1 MKYQVIARKFR
12 PQVFADVVGQ
22 KPIVQT
28 LQNAI
33 QMDRI
38 GHAYLFSGPR
48 GVGKTTTARILA
60 KGLNCEKG
68 PTITPCNQCASCQE
82 IASGKSIDVF
92 EIDAASNTGVDNIRE
107 LRESA
112 KYAAARSRYKIFII
126 DEVHMLSTSAFNA
139 LLKIL
144 EEPPPHVVFIMATTE
159 RHKVPATILSRCQQF
174 VFRTIPSA
182 EIQAHLRQIADRE
195 GVKID
200 DRALSYIV
208 KASEG
213 SMRDAQSLLDQII
226 SFSGQKVVDEDVRDV
241 LGFIPSEILE
251 RTMDALAERDSKAL
265 LENVGIII
273 DQGLNVQQYVRE
285 FIGRIRDLLLLKLGL
300 EEQIPGNAEEKR
312 ALAARAERFS
322 EQDLIRFFDML
333 LRLENELRWTSQARF
348 HLEVGFVKLAKVG
361 RVRDIE
367 EVLRELKAGSSAEPA
382 LRARP
387 AQPSSTPAPPAP
399 PAPPPPLPKRE
410 ESGKF
415 TFADIFTRR
424 VEDKSATTAVH
435 LQKAER
441 IERIE
446 DKIEIVMPSGTPLAM
461 LQGKDHKAMLDS
473 VASELVGKP
482 VSVSLIMKEQQ
493 MMKGSVA
500 SENAKD
506 EPLVKKFLEVFR
518 GDIAQVKP
526 VKGDQS

>member
-1 MKYQVIARKFR
+1 MSKYQVIARKFR
-12 PQVFADVVGQ
+12 PQVFEDVVGQ

-68 PTITPCNQCASCQE
+68 PTITPCNACPSCLE

-126 DEVHMLSTSAFNA
+126 DEVHMLSSSAFNA

-174 VFRTIPSA
+174 IFRTIPSA
-182 EIQAHLRQIADRE
+182 EIQAHLRQIAERE
-195 GVKID
+195 GIKID
-200 DRALSYIV
+200 DRALSYVV
-208 KASEG
+208 KAAEG
-213 SMRDAQSLLDQII
+213 SMRDAQSVLDQII
-226 SFSGQKVVDEDVRDV
+226 SFSGQEIADEDVREV
-241 LGFIPSEILE
+241 LGFIPSEILD
-251 RTMDALAERDSKAL
+251 RTLDALAARDSRTL
-265 LENVGIII
+265 LEIVGVIV
-273 DQGLNVQQYVRE
+273 DQGLNLQQFVRA
-285 FIGRIRDLLLLKLGL
+285 FSGKVRDLLISRLGL
-300 EEQIPGNAEEKR
+300 QEKISGNADEKR
-312 ALAARAERFS
+312 ELAARAGKFS

-333 LRLENELRWTSQARF
+333 LRIENELRWTSQPRF
-348 HLEVGFVKLAKVG
+348 HLEVGLVKLAKVG
-361 RVRDIE
+361 HVRDIE
-367 EVLRELKAGSSAEPA
+367 EVLREMRGSDGPPK
-382 LRARP
+382 RP
-387 AQPSSTPAPPAP
+387 APAPEKEETPVGAD
-399 PAPPPPLPKRE
+399 LP
-410 ESGKF
+410 GTF

-424 VEDKSATTAVH
+424 VGDRSATTAVH

-441 IERIE
+441 IERGENQVNVVIA
-446 DKIEIVMPSGTPLAM
+446 SGTPSTM
-461 LQGKDHKAMLDS
+461 LQSKEHKAVLDA
-473 VASELVGKP
+473 VASELISKP

-493 MMKGSVA
+493 PKGELA
-500 SENAKD
+500 GGNAKD
-506 EPLVKKFLEVFR
+506 EPLVKRFLEVFR
-518 GDIAQVKP
+518 GDIAQIKP
-526 VKGDQS
+526 AKGE